1 MKKNILI
8 LVSTVLLVTG
18 FVFAEAVVEFD
29 SSYVNVDK
37 SAIKDTY
44 TGVLP
49 NLGFTGADAIAQE
62 IFAYTGAEFYLDEL
76 HQIDNCLLYRKSDDS
91 TAKLEVHKVSG
102 DIIFI
107 KGMAAYK
114 GESNTPGLPSKN
126 QAPTLA
132 KKHLKAL
139 GLYKKDLVL
148 NKVNV
153 LKDAVYN
160 GQTSEIFDKLVIVNF
175 KRKLG
180 GIPVLGASRVVVML
194 GTNGE
199 LAGLIVRWYDVEK
212 VKVSGVVKNI
222 KNHLTNKI
230 KDKQKDHHFILVK
243 KADLVLFDD
252 GNGVIEPA
260 VFVQGEVSEDGATFP
275 CDWMVPVLTNPKA
288 QY

>member
-29 SSYVNVDK
+29 GSYVNVDK

-49 NLGFTGADAIAQE
+49 NFGFTEADGIAQKV
-62 IFAYTGAEFYLDEL
+62 FTYTGAAFYLDDL
-76 HQIDNCLLYRKSDDS
+76 NQIENCLLYRGDDK
-91 TAKLEVHKVSG
+91 TAKFEINKVTG
-102 DIIFI
+102 DIIFR
-107 KGMAAYK
+107 KGMAAYDEE
-114 GESNTPGLPSKN
+114 GHTPGLPSKK

-132 KKHLKAL
+132 KTHLKAL
-139 GLYKKDLVL
+139 GLDKKGLVL

-160 GQTSEIFDKLVIVNF
+160 GQTSEIFDKMVIVSF

-180 GIPVLGASRVVVML
+180 GIPVLGASRVIVML
-194 GTNGE
+194 GTDGE

-212 VKVSGVVKNI
+212 VKVSGVVKNV
-222 KNHLTNKI
+222 KDHLTNKI
-230 KDKQKDHHFILVK
+230 KDKQKDNHVVLVK
-243 KADLVLFDD
+243 KADLVMFDD

-260 VFVQGEVSEDGATFP
+260 LFVQGEVNEDGATFP
-275 CDWMVPVLTNPKA
+275 CDWMVPVLTNSKA
-288 QY
+288 KY

>member
-8 LVSTVLLVTG
+8 LISTVLLVTG
-18 FVFAEAVVEFD
+18 FVFAETVVEFD

-49 NLGFTGADAIAQE
+49 NLGFTAADAIAKK
-62 IFAYTGAEFYLDEL
+62 IFTYTGTALYLDEL
-76 HQIDNCLLYRKSDDS
+76 HQIENCLLYRGDDK
-91 TAKLEVHKVSG
+91 TAKFEINKVTG
-102 DIIFI
+102 DIIFR
-107 KGMAAYK
+107 KSTAAYD
-114 GESNTPGLPSKN
+114 GEGNTPGLPSKK

-132 KKHLKAL
+132 KNHLKAL
-139 GLYKKDLVL
+139 GMYKNGLVL

-153 LKDAVYN
+153 LKEAVYN
-160 GQTSEIFDKLVIVNF
+160 GQTGEIFDKMVVVSF
-175 KRKLG
+175 KRKLD
-180 GIPVLGASRVVVML
+180 GIPVLGASRVVVTL

-212 VKVSGVVKNI
+212 VKVPGVVENI

-230 KDKQKDHHFILVK
+230 KDKQKDHHFVLVK
-243 KADLVLFDD
+243 KADLVMFDD

-260 VFVQGEVSEDGATFP
+260 VFVQGELNEDGTTFP

>member
-8 LVSTVLLVTG
+8 LLSTVLLVTG
-18 FVFAEAVVEFD
+18 FVFAETVVEFD

-49 NLGFTGADAIAQE
+49 NLGFTGADAIAKE
-62 IFAYTGAEFYLDEL
+62 IFTYTGTAFYLDEL
-76 HQIDNCLLYRKSDDS
+76 HQIENCLLYRGDDK
-91 TAKLEVHKVSG
+91 TAKFEINKVTG
-102 DIIFI
+102 DIIFR
-107 KGMAAYK
+107 KGTAAYD
-114 GESNTPGLPSKN
+114 GEGNTPGLPSKK

-132 KKHLKAL
+132 KMHLKAL
-139 GLYKKDLVL
+139 GMYKNGLVL

-153 LKDAVYN
+153 LKEAVYN
-160 GQTSEIFDKLVIVNF
+160 GQTGEIFDKLVIVSF

-180 GIPVLGASRVVVML
+180 GIPVLGASRVVVTL

-199 LAGLIVRWYDVEK
+199 LAGLIVRWYDVER
-212 VKVSGVVKNI
+212 VKVPGVVKNI
-222 KNHLTNKI
+222 KEHLTNKI
-230 KDKQKDHHFILVK
+230 KDKQKNHHFVMVK
-243 KADLVLFDD
+243 KADLVMFDD

-260 VFVQGEVSEDGATFP
+260 VFVQGEVNEDGATFP
-275 CDWMVPVLTNPKA
+275 CDWMVPVLIDSKA

>member
-1 MKKNILI
+1 MKKNFLI

-44 TGVLP
+44 NGILP
-49 NLGFTGADAIAQE
+49 NLGFTEGDAIAQE
-62 IFAYTGAEFYLDEL
+62 LFTYTGTAFYLDEL
-76 HQIDNCLLYRKSDDS
+76 HQIDNCLLYRSSADS
-91 TAKLEVHKVSG
+91 SAKLEVHKVSG
-102 DIIFI
+102 DIIFT

-114 GESNTPGLPSKN
+114 GEGNTPGLPSKK

-132 KKHLKAL
+132 KKHLKDL
-139 GLYKKDLVL
+139 GLYKKGLVL

-153 LKDAVYN
+153 LKEAFYN
-160 GQTSEIFDKLVIVNF
+160 GQTSETFDKLVIVSF

-180 GIPVLGASRVVVML
+180 GIPVWGASRVIVTL
-194 GTNGE
+194 GAGGE

-212 VKVSGVVKNI
+212 VKIPGVVKNI
-222 KNHLTNKI
+222 KNHLTAKI
-230 KDKQKDHHFILVK
+230 KDKQKNSNFVLVK

-260 VFVQGEVSEDGATFP
+260 VFVQGEVNEDGATFP

>member
-8 LVSTVLLVTG
+8 LISTVLLVTG
-18 FVFAEAVVEFD
+18 FVFAETVVEFD

-49 NLGFTGADAIAQE
+49 NLGFNGADAIAQE
-62 IFAYTGAEFYLDEL
+62 VFTYTGAAFYLDEL
-76 HQIDNCLLYRKSDDS
+76 HQIENCLLYRGDDK
-91 TAKLEVHKVSG
+91 TAKFEINKVTG
-102 DIIFI
+102 DIIFR
-107 KGMAAYK
+107 KSTAAYD
-114 GESNTPGLPSKN
+114 GEGNTPGLPSKK

-139 GLYKKDLVL
+139 GLDKKGLVL

-153 LKDAVYN
+153 LKEAVYN
-160 GQTSEIFDKLVIVNF
+160 GQTSEIFEKLVIVSF

-180 GIPVLGASRVVVML
+180 GIPVWGASRVVVTL
-194 GTNGE
+194 GTGGE
-199 LAGLIVRWYDVEK
+199 LAGLILRWYDVEK
-212 VKVSGVVKNI
+212 VKVPGVVKNI
-222 KNHLTNKI
+222 KEHLTNKI
-230 KDKQKDHHFILVK
+230 KDKQKDHHFVLVK
-243 KADLVLFDD
+243 KSDLVMFDD

-260 VFVQGEVSEDGATFP
+260 VFVQGEVNENGDTFS
-275 CDWMVPVLTNPKA
+275 CDWMVPVLTDSKA